1 MDDIR
6 LWLYSIR
13 LGWRWMDGRLQF
25 CSEWRR
31 EERESGM
38 TGLQKTMEVMKEMM
52 NSICT
57 WLTFTMESVDDFG
70 GKLPTLDLSIWV
82 REDNMIVYI
91 FYQKPM
97 ASSMVI
103 QKRSA
108 MPENMRMSTLNQEV
122 IRRMLNTSDLP
133 CRHS

>member
-1 MDDIR
+1 MKYYTWTSNITHGGTISKYY
-6 LWLYSIR
+6 LR
-13 LGWRWMDGRLQF
+13 LGWRWMEGRLQF

-70 GKLPTLDLSIWV
+70 GKLHCQL
-82 REDNMIVYI
+82 
-91 FYQKPM
+91 
-97 ASSMVI
+97 
-103 QKRSA
+103 
-108 MPENMRMSTLNQEV
+108 
-122 IRRMLNTSDLP
+122 
-133 CRHS
+133 